1 VNIRRSARM
10 DAGYALGLL
19 APLALAFAIAF
30 TGSNQPLFLW
40 MQHASHVIPTVVFA
54 SFWESATYAGDGLAV
69 FALAALFLQSRPHA
83 VWAAVFAAIPGA
95 VFTHGLKA
103 LYPFARPAVVLG
115 SKTITVLGPEL
126 HRSSFPSGHAL
137 SVAVLA
143 GLVCLA
149 YRNVAI
155 RIAALAFAV
164 LVSLSRVAVGVHW
177 PFDIAVGFFGGW
189 LAAWLGWICVVD
201 APWFRTRQAS
211 LIISVVLVGSAAAL
225 CFHPMGL
232 PEAIVYRYALALVAF
247 VLAAASVVRTA
258 PVVTGSGRY
267 AAARF
272 AAAAHLSGM
281 TRRFIR
287 GRFGGRAAAGPGAS
301 PPAAR

>member
-1 VNIRRSARM
+1 VNVRHSTRM
-10 DAGYALGLL
+10 NPGYALGFIP
-19 APLALAFAIAF
+19 PLAMALGIAF
-30 TGSNQPLFLW
+30 TGSNREVFLW
-40 MQHASHVIPTVVFA
+40 MQHASHVIPTYAFA
-54 SFWESATYAGDGLAV
+54 TFWESATYAGDGLAV
-69 FALAALFLQSRPHA
+69 FALAALFLHSRPHA
-83 VWAAVFAAIPGA
+83 VWAAVLAAIPGA
-95 VFTHGLKA
+95 LFTHGLKA
-103 LYPFARPAVVLG
+103 LYPFARPAVVFG

-155 RIAALAFAV
+155 RMGALAFAV
-164 LVSLSRVAVGVHW
+164 LVSFSRVTVGVHW

-211 LIISVVLVGSAAAL
+211 FIMSVVLVVSAAAL

-232 PEAIVYRYALALVAF
+232 PEGMMYRYALALVGF
-247 VLAAASVVRTA
+247 VLAASSAARTA
-258 PVVTGSGRY
+258 PVVTESARY
-267 AAARF
+267 ARAR
-272 AAAAHLSGM
+272 AAAAAQVSGM
-281 TRRFIR
+281 TRGFMH
-287 GRFGGRAAAGPGAS
+287 GRVGGRGAAGPGAS
-301 PPAAR
+301 PPAAP